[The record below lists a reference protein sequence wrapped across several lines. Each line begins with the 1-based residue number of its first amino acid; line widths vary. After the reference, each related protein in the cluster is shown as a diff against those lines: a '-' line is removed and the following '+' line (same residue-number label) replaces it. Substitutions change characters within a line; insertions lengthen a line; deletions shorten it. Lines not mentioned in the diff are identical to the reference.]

1 MIAHPIM
8 RDRLVIGFIM
18 KEVEVKIHLANG
30 FFNERQGLLSLEQ
43 DYNFFLANQSI
54 YTSFSKL
61 QFSIELKA
69 QQGHLIDRIIL
80 GSEEIALDQVNTYM
94 SFMILLITAMIVLE
108 IIFIYSFVY
117 SVVIHP
123 VKQLIEILKGK
134 LDLTQD

>member
-1 MIAHPIM
+1 M
-8 RDRLVIGFIM
+8 
-18 KEVEVKIHLANG
+18 
-30 FFNERQGLLSLEQ
+30 
-43 DYNFFLANQSI
+43 
-54 YTSFSKL
+54 
-61 QFSIELKA
+61 
-69 QQGHLIDRIIL
+69 IDRIIL